1 MNRDFVD
8 VLKEVREREK
18 SLFADDRDRLSNNS

>member
-8 VLKEVREREK
+8 VLREVREREE
-18 SLFADDRDRLSNNS
+18 SLFTDDRDRLSNNS